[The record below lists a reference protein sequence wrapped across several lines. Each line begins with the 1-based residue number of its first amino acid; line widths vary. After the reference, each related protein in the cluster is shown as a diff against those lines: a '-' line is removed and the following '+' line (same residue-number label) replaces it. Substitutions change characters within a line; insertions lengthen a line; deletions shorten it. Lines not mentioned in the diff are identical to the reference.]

1 MHDTWIKP
9 HIFWELLQEDKW
21 QFIVFLDSD
30 AILQHLEVPVEWLF
44 NRWHIGPNTSI
55 AMPIDTE
62 QILNGNKATSW
73 DTHGRVEQ
81 NTGVVILQNTPYTK
95 EMVDA
100 WRRCPDEKRYPGCGK
115 WKQSWSHEQRAFS
128 NYIRYDYNAT
138 GNVVVSR
145 RLIDAL
151 LTCTK
156 TDTRMQELPCDE
168 SQGYPGQKENTPQ
181 LVSNCTGQFIR
192 HFTTNKSRTKVSV
205 ERSIML
211 SMAQVIQEGLLASKA
226 DIWVRDSHHHYLE
239 NYS

>member
-1 MHDTWIKP
+1 MGNTKRVALNNRFRNNQSLTFANAIANLYEPIIQPIHETYVDPNLRVWDLPKSSHWHRSLGKKVLVVDTDTRIPEGDNELWSDKGLNWETMNPKEGAKMVSMAFMNHYLYSQIHGYDYKYYAADHLKKMHDTWIKP

-100 WRRCPDEKRYPGCGK
+100 
-115 WKQSWSHEQRAFS
+115 
-128 NYIRYDYNAT
+128 
-138 GNVVVSR
+138 
-145 RLIDAL
+145 
-151 LTCTK
+151 
-156 TDTRMQELPCDE
+156 
-168 SQGYPGQKENTPQ
+168 
-181 LVSNCTGQFIR
+181 
-192 HFTTNKSRTKVSV
+192 
-205 ERSIML
+205 
-211 SMAQVIQEGLLASKA
+211 
-226 DIWVRDSHHHYLE
+226 
-239 NYS
+239 